1 MLLILALAVA
11 QGGPPREPM
20 EILSSFGT
28 DLRKAIRPNVDRAAL
43 QRAAVQQFDKELD
56 RAAIKAPKLAW
67 EYFNEYVNRLY
78 EAERSFNA
86 KEQKPE
92 RDLWITACR
101 NALLKAAS
109 LAKPADEAPTTAEL
123 FTACLEAAARVRSR
137 ITGDGVDDLKNSA
150 YESINHIARGQLR
163 RCRAGKGDPK
173 EAYVGQISQVE
184 LRFGKTNQLPERMLR
199 DIAKSCLDRD
209 MPARR

>member
-1 MLLILALAVA
+1 MLLVLALAAA
-11 QGGPPREPM
+11 QGAPREPM
-20 EILSSFGT
+20 HILSSFGT
-28 DLRKAIRPNVDRAAL
+28 DLRKALRPNVDRAAL
-43 QRAAVQQFDKELD
+43 QRAAMRQFDMDLD
-56 RAAIKAPKLAW
+56 RAAIKSPKPAW

-78 EAERSFNA
+78 EAERAFNA
-86 KEQKPE
+86 KEQKQE

-101 NALLKAAS
+101 NALLKSAS
-109 LAKPADEAPTTAEL
+109 LSRPPDEAPTTAEL

-137 ITGDGVDDLKNSA
+137 ITGEGVDDLKNSA

-173 EAYVGQISQVE
+173 AAYVSQISQVE

-209 MPARR
+209 MTARR